1 MIMLSSA
8 MAITDR
14 RPLAAAATLAPS
26 LHRPLADDT
35 ARAEHYALRFG
46 RAYDA
51 YLVTEPGWEHFW
63 SAGRQGMIAVAR
75 QGRYLF
81 SSGGLLAPAAHH
93 EELLR
98 QFVDHATSRGYALTF
113 FNICEDQ
120 LPLFRK
126 FGFQPTKWGEEA
138 VVDLSQCTWCGKSYE
153 WVRRQ
158 TNFCR
163 RHGLEFSECRPED
176 FSGAQWARLTA
187 ELAQV
192 SRSFLA
198 GKPQSREMR
207 FLQGSFDPQRLGQK
221 RVFVA
226 QDRDYGRIEGF
237 VACNPCGGRTWVME
251 TCRQRPDA
259 VRGTTAFI
267 MHQAMQQFKA
277 EGVLRVSLCLLP
289 GLRCRQPHPGDSA
302 MVRWGLA
309 IGTGRFCPAFET
321 AGPYHFKSRF
331 RPHFESRYLCAR
343 PRMTLGT
350 AIAFIRLLG
359 VMKLDP
365 RRLIGLALDRWKKR
379 ASRATLL
386 TPEGE

>member
-1 MIMLSSA
+1 MLSPA
-8 MAITDR
+8 MAITDLR
-14 RPLAAAATLAPS
+14 APAVLAPS
-26 LHRPLADDT
+26 LDWPLADDA
-35 ARAEHYALRFG
+35 ARAEQYALRFG

-63 SAGRQGMIAVAR
+63 SAGRQGLIAVAR

-81 SSGGLLAPAAHH
+81 SSGGLLAPAAHQ

-98 QFVDHATSRGYALTF
+98 QLVEHAASQGYTLTF

-126 FGFQPTKWGEEA
+126 YGFQATKWGEEA
-138 VVDLSQCTWCGKSYE
+138 VVDLPQCTWSGKSYE

-163 RHGLEFSECRPED
+163 RRGLEFRECCPGD

-187 ELAQV
+187 ELAHV
-192 SRSFLA
+192 SSMFLA

-207 FLQGSFDPQRLGQK
+207 FLQGSFDPRRLGRK
-221 RVFVA
+221 RVFIA
-226 QDRDYGRIEGF
+226 QNCDNGRIEGF
-237 VACNPCGGRTWVME
+237 VACNPCGNRTWVME

-259 VRGTTAFI
+259 VRGATAFI

-289 GLRCRQPHPGDSA
+289 GLRCRQSHPGDSA

-309 IGTGRFCPAFET
+309 IGTGRFCPAFDT

-350 AIAFIRLLG
+350 AVAFIRLLG

-365 RRLIGLALDRWKKR
+365 RRLIDLVLNRWKKR

-386 TPEGE
+386 TPEDT